1 MSTMEIRI
9 QSLKFDADQKLID
22 YVEKKV
28 AKIEKFDDA
37 ITNVDVVLSLL
48 EKPENKAVKLQVSVP
63 GETLVVERT
72 SKTFEEAVTEAAD
85 TMKERLVRNKEKRG
99 E

>member
-1 MSTMEIRI
+1 MEIRI

-28 AKIEKFDDA
+28 SKIEKFDDN
-37 ITNVDVVLSLL
+37 ITSAEVVLSLM
-48 EKPENKAVKLQVSVP
+48 EKPDNKSVKLQVTVP
-63 GETLVVERT
+63 SETLVAERT
-72 SKTFEEAVTEAAD
+72 AKTFEEAVTEAVD
-85 TMKERLVRNKEKRG
+85 VMKERLVRNKEKRY

>member
-1 MSTMEIRI
+1 MEIRI

-28 AKIEKFDDA
+28 AKIERFDDN
-37 ITNVDVVLSLL
+37 ITSAEVVLSLM
-48 EKPENKAVKLQVSVP
+48 EKPDNKSVKLQVAGP
-63 GETLVVERT
+63 GETLVAERT
-72 SKTFEEAVTEAAD
+72 DKTFEEAVTEAVD
-85 TMKERLVRNKEKRG
+85 VMKERLVRNKEKKN

>member
-1 MSTMEIRI
+1 MEIRI

-28 AKIEKFDDA
+28 AKIEKFADN
-37 ITNVDVVLSLL
+37 ITSAEVVLSLL
-48 EKPENKAVKLQVSVP
+48 EKPENKAAKLQVAVP

-72 SKTFEEAVTEAAD
+72 AKTFEEAVTEAAD
-85 TMKERLVRNKEKRG
+85 IMKERLVRNKEKKLD
-99 E
+99 

>member
-1 MSTMEIRI
+1 MEIRI

-28 AKIEKFDDA
+28 SKIEKFDDD
-37 ITNVDVVLSLL
+37 ITSAEVVLSLM
-48 EKPENKAVKLQVSVP
+48 EKPENKSVKLQVAVP
-63 GETLVVERT
+63 SETLVVERT
-72 SKTFEEAVTEAAD
+72 SKTFEEAVTEAVD
-85 TMKERLVRNKEKRG
+85 VMKERLVRSKEKRY